1 MTLIDIDPSARGVL
15 LVERVRAGR
24 PLARRIGHGPA
35 PTTWEPYDFAE
46 ACAEGVDLRGGDLR
60 RACLHR
66 ARLRGVVL
74 RGAGKCFSAGHDLG
88 DIAEGEEVPSRGW
101 HSETLRLMEKLPK
114 PVIAAVHGHC
124 YTGALEVALAADFII
139 AADSAR
145 FGDTH
150 SKWALT
156 PIWGMSQRLPRRVGI
171 ATAKRLMFSADM
183 FDAEEAV
190 RIGLAEYSV
199 PFEKFDV
206 EIGSLAERIVA
217 NSGFSHAANKRLLEA
232 TDNDALDAGLQWE
245 VLENEGHGP
254 DMNERIAA
262 FMGKGK

>member
-1 MTLIDIDPSARGVL
+1 MVDAQVLRTDFDGWAQLTLN
-15 LVERVRAGR
+15 R
-24 PLARRIGHGPA
+24 PDKLNALTVSMFRELRQHVA
-35 PTTWEPYDFAE
+35 
-46 ACAEGVDLRGGDLR
+46 DLRKDDSIG
-60 RACLHR
+60 C
-66 ARLRGVVL
+66 VVL

-101 HSETLRLMEKLPK
+101 HSETLRMMEKLPK

-139 AADSAR
+139 AADTAR

-150 SKWALT
+150 AKWALT

-183 FDAEEAV
+183 IDADEAV

-199 PFEKFDV
+199 PLNNFDE
-206 EIGSLAERIVA
+206 EIAAVAQRIVA
-217 NSGFSHAANKRLLEA
+217 NSAFSHAANKHLLEA

-245 VLENEGHGP
+245 VLENAGTGP
-254 DMNERIAA
+254 DMRERIAA
-262 FMGKGK
+262 FTGKGK